1 MLAWSLHVAQ
11 VADKEIQA
19 NMAQFDHAGE
29 MIPADGDKHLER
41 FHYVHATG
49 HKRTWSQ
56 EEKENFGGR
65 CTFEK
70 TAQLVEAKSF
80 LEAMGPGP
88 LHALLCLH
96 CIACT
101 AALCSQS
108 RLASRC
114 NPLWHLHCSAHSAC
128 SRRAQ
133 DRGGGTGRGDR
144 RCTKRPSEDPP
155 ERSARQ
161 LC

>member
-56 EEKENFGGR
+56 QEKKTLVGDAPLK
-65 CTFEK
+65 K
-70 TAQLVEAKSF
+70 TAQLVEAKNF

-96 CIACT
+96 CPACT
-101 AALCSQS
+101 AAL
-108 RLASRC
+108 
-114 NPLWHLHCSAHSAC
+114 
-128 SRRAQ
+128 
-133 DRGGGTGRGDR
+133 
-144 RCTKRPSEDPP
+144 
-155 ERSARQ
+155 
-161 LC
+161 